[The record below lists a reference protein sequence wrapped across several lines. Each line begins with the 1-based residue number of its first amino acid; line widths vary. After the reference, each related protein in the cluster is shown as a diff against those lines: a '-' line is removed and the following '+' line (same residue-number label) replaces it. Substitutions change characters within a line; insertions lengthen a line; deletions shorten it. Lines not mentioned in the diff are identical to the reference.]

1 VRTMSKAVRFNEYGG
16 RDVLRVV
23 DVPVPEPE
31 DGQVLVQVKAA
42 AINPGEAKIREGF
55 LHERWP
61 ATFPSGQGSDLAGVV
76 VGIGAGVDG
85 FAVGDEVLGFTDS
98 RASHA
103 EHVVVPAENL
113 TAKPANVSWEVAGSL
128 AVAASTAYAAVRAVS
143 PKPGE
148 TVVVAGA
155 TGGVGSVAVQLA
167 RRTGADVLGIAGPTN
182 HDWLAG
188 HGIKPVAYGEDLA
201 DRLRAAGIDALV
213 DAHGGGYVRLAIDL
227 GVPPDRINTVVDFP
241 AVAEYGVKAA
251 GSDVKSAPVLA
262 ELVGLVAGGELE
274 VPIAATFPLDDVR
287 AAYERLAQGRVL
299 GKIVLVP

>member
-1 VRTMSKAVRFNEYGG
+1 MSKAVRFNEYGG
-16 RDVLRVV
+16 RNVLRVV
-23 DVPVPEPE
+23 DVPVPEPG

-42 AINPGEAKIREGF
+42 AINPGETKIREG
-55 LHERWP
+55 LLRERWP

-76 VGIGAGVDG
+76 AGIGSGVDG
-85 FAVGDEVLGFTDS
+85 FTIGDEVLGFTDS

-103 EHVVVPAENL
+103 EHVVVPAANL

-128 AVAASTAYAAVRAVS
+128 AIAASTAYAAVRAVS

-182 HDWLAG
+182 YDWLAG
-188 HGIKPVAYGEDLA
+188 HGVEPVAYGEDLA
-201 DRLRAAGIDALV
+201 DRLRAAKTDALV
-213 DAHGGGYVRLAIDL
+213 DAHGGGYVRLAVDL

-241 AVAEYGVKAA
+241 AVAEYGVQAA

-262 ELVGLVAGGELE
+262 ELVGLVASGELE
-274 VPIAATFPLDDVR
+274 MPIAATFPLDDVR
-287 AAYERLAQGRVL
+287 AAYERLEQGRVL

>member
-1 VRTMSKAVRFNEYGG
+1 MSKAVRFNEYGG
-16 RDVLRVV
+16 RDVLRVD
-23 DVPVPEPE
+23 DVPVPEPG

-42 AINPGEAKIREGF
+42 GINPGEAKIREGF

-76 VGIGAGVDG
+76 VGIGSGVAG

-103 EHVVVPAENL
+103 AHVVVAAENL
-113 TAKPANVSWEVAGSL
+113 TAKPSNVSWEVAGSL

-143 PKPGE
+143 LKSGE

-182 HDWLAG
+182 DNWLAG
-188 HGIKPVAYGEDLA
+188 HGVKPVAYGEDLA
-201 DRLRAAGIDALV
+201 DRLRAAKIDALV
-213 DAHGGGYVRLAIDL
+213 DAHGGGYVKLAIDL

-241 AVAEYGVKAA
+241 AVAEYGVKAD

-262 ELVGLVAGGELE
+262 ELVGLVASGELE
-274 VPIAATFPLDDVR
+274 VPIAAAFPLDDVR
-287 AAYERLAQGRVL
+287 AAYERLARGHVL